1 MRKIILASS
10 SPRRRRLLELIGLN
24 FEVIPPD
31 IKEKQV
37 FGDVSDL
44 EEACKK
50 VALLKARNVTEKV
63 KSGIIIS
70 ADTIG
75 LINNRI
81 LTKPK
86 NKEDAKKI
94 LKMLSGKEHT
104 VITALVIL
112 DLDNKKEIVDVVK
125 TRVKFRKW
133 SNEEIN
139 NYVESGEPLDK
150 AAAYAIQGR
159 AASFVEEIHGCFYNV
174 VGLPLARLVEILN
187 KLEKR

>member
-125 TRVKFRKW
+125 TRVKFRKL

-159 AASFVEEIHGCFYNV
+159 AAS
-174 VGLPLARLVEILN
+174 
-187 KLEKR
+187 